1 LRIKK
6 IIIFDPERKYLLKPN
21 IVKEYTDKEIIECLR
36 NRQGYV
42 VHYLSDRYMPMIS
55 MLVHENGGS
64 NEDARDIFQDGLII
78 MLEKLDDN
86 NFALTCKFK
95 TFLYSVCE
103 NLWKNVLDRRSAAN
117 NYLVRSTEPVAEKDI
132 TEQMDNTMY
141 NEIFQK
147 AFKTLDPV
155 SKKIL
160 KLYWLDKTPEE
171 IAKKLGYTNGYV
183 RKKKSEAQSELTGKI
198 KNNPAFKKIQS
209 TELAAKNIVH

>member
-1 LRIKK
+1 
-6 IIIFDPERKYLLKPN
+6 
-21 IVKEYTDKEIIECLR
+21 
-36 NRQGYV
+36 
-42 VHYLSDRYMPMIS
+42 MPMIS